1 MNRLEMEKEIEDNIK
16 GIGYKNEDNTLN
28 EEGKILKDI
37 YSTELKLETNL
48 INNEK
53 YREKLTK
60 IYINRIE
67 KQKININ
74 FQKEKITTLISTV
87 SFTKINDNILDELP
101 IEKSLRIFN
110 NIKNIYLFHTKAAIE
125 NYLKIKEKLT
135 KNGYNVIGE
144 EVDETLTEIRKY
156 LHKILREELNKDE
169 TIVDITPG
177 IKISSISMYKF
188 AVENGIKAIN
198 WKEIQLPRYNKNTY
212 EKEEKTDRIVFSTKL
227 EILKEAMEENRQI
240 LTDINDAL
248 NREEYAILARYYD
261 KLDRKDEAF
270 FFENLAKLFNLENF
284 LALDSENFYKQL
296 KEFLDNIL
304 SYRNFDKNI
313 SDKIRPFILL
323 LKVISDTDE
332 DGKFDEKFLDEDS
345 DFLINY
351 YEEEMKKFKIVDGD
365 FVDYSLLMEDQD
377 QEDQDQDEDD
387 NSQKFLKKRELYY
400 YLALKFLERKYTGT
414 NLEGNILDSIKGK
427 VLEHLTTSE
436 FEKFEEELERN
447 GISFEIFYENLFEK
461 YNSEPE
467 LKNILNLFNIKEKF
481 EEILTKPATF
491 VDKHIFRLEDYN
503 IEIDFQKDAE
513 FTENTAKGNKISIN
527 NKFYKEILKRLLVT
541 KNYSIKES
549 DLKEI
554 EYFKSSANKKD
565 GKKVSTFET
574 KISTFKNKFYKKLNE
589 AIRRKIGEEVEDFIM
604 VEELKNDTLYKINE
618 KFL

>member
-1 MNRLEMEKEIEDNIK
+1 MNRFEMEKEIEDNII

-28 EEGKILKDI
+28 EEGKVLKDI
-37 YSTELKLETNL
+37 YLAELNLDTNL

-53 YREKLTK
+53 YREKLTN

-87 SFTKINDNILDELP
+87 SFTRINDNILDELP

-169 TIVDITPG
+169 TIVDITAG

-188 AVENGIKAIN
+188 AVENGIRAIN
-198 WKEIQLPRYNKNTY
+198 WKEIQLPRYNSNTY
-212 EKEEKTDRIVFSTKL
+212 EKEERTDRIVFSTRL
-227 EILKEAMEENRQI
+227 EILKEALEESRQI

-248 NREEYAILARYYD
+248 DREEYAILARYYD

-323 LKVISDTDE
+323 LKIISDTDE
-332 DGKFDEKFLDEDS
+332 DGKFDEKFLDDDS

-351 YEEEMKKFKIVDGD
+351 YKEEMKNFKIEDGD
-365 FVDYSLLMEDQD
+365 FVEYSLLMEDQEDQD
-377 QEDQDQDEDD
+377 QEDQDEDD

-400 YLALKFLERKYTGT
+400 YLALKFLERKYSDT

-427 VLEHLTTSE
+427 VLEHLKTSE

-447 GISFEIFYENLFEK
+447 GISFEIFYENLFKK
-461 YNSEPE
+461 YNSEE
-467 LKNILNLFNIKEKF
+467 DLKNILNLFNIKEKF

-491 VDKHIFRLEDYN
+491 IDENIFRLEDYN
-503 IEIDFQKDAE
+503 IEIDFQKDIE
-513 FTENTAKGNKISIN
+513 IN
-527 NKFYKEILKRLLVT
+527 QKVYREVLKRLLET
-541 KNYSIKES
+541 KNYSIKKT
-549 DLKEI
+549 DLKKI
-554 EYFKSSANKKD
+554 EYFKELNKKD

-574 KISTFKNKFYKKLNE
+574 KISTFKNKFCKKLNE
-589 AIRRKIGEEVEDFIM
+589 VIRRKIGEEVEDFIM
-604 VEELKNDTLYKINE
+604 VEELKNENDTLYKINE

>member
-1 MNRLEMEKEIEDNIK
+1 MNRLEMEKEIEENIK

-37 YSTELKLETNL
+37 YSTELKLDTNL

-53 YREKLTK
+53 YREKLTN

-67 KQKININ
+67 KQKINVN
-74 FQKEKITTLISTV
+74 FQREKITTLVSTV

-125 NYLKIKEKLT
+125 NYLKIKEKLA
-135 KNGYNVIGE
+135 KKGYNVIGE

-169 TIVDITPG
+169 TIVDITSG

-188 AVENGIKAIN
+188 AVENGIRAIN
-198 WKEIQLPRYNKNTY
+198 WKEIQLPRYNANTY
-212 EKEEKTDRIVFSTKL
+212 EKEERTDRIVFSTRL
-227 EILKEAMEENRQI
+227 EILKEALEESRQI

-248 NREEYAILARYYD
+248 DREEYAILARYYD

-345 DFLINY
+345 DFLRDY
-351 YEEEMKKFKIVDGD
+351 YKEEMKNFKIVDGD
-365 FVDYSLLMEDQD
+365 FVDYTLLMEDQD
-377 QEDQDQDEDD
+377 KEDQDQDEDD
-387 NSQKFLKKRELYY
+387 NSKKFLKKRELYY
-400 YLALKFLERKYTGT
+400 YLALKFLERKYTST
-414 NLEGNILDSIKGK
+414 NLEGNILESIKGK
-427 VLEHLTTSE
+427 VLEHLKTSE

-461 YNSEPE
+461 YNSEE
-467 LKNILNLFNIKEKF
+467 DLKNILNLFNIKEKF

-491 VDKHIFRLEDYN
+491 VDENIFRLEDYN
-503 IEIDFQKDAE
+503 IEIDFQKDIE
-513 FTENTAKGNKISIN
+513 IN
-527 NKFYKEILKRLLVT
+527 HKVYREILKRLLET
-541 KNYSIKES
+541 KNYSIKKT
-549 DLKEI
+549 DLKKI
-554 EYFKSSANKKD
+554 EYFKELNKKD

-574 KISTFKNKFYKKLNE
+574 KISTFKNKFCKKLNE

>member
-1 MNRLEMEKEIEDNIK
+1 MNRLEMEKEIEENIK

-37 YSTELKLETNL
+37 YSTELNLETNL

-53 YREKLTK
+53 YREKLT
-60 IYINRIE
+60 N
-67 KQKININ
+67 ININ

-87 SFTKINDNILDELP
+87 SFTRINNNILDELP

-135 KNGYNVIGE
+135 KNGYNVIGK

-156 LHKILREELNKDE
+156 LHKILREELSKDE
-169 TIVDITPG
+169 TIVDITAG

-188 AVENGIKAIN
+188 AVENGIRAIN
-198 WKEIQLPRYNKNTY
+198 WKEIQLPRYDTNTY
-212 EKEEKTDRIVFSTKL
+212 EKEERTDRIVFSTRL
-227 EILKEAMEENRQI
+227 EILKEALEESRQI

-248 NREEYAILARYYD
+248 DREEYAILAHYYD

-351 YEEEMKKFKIVDGD
+351 YKEEMKNFKIVDGD

-436 FEKFEEELERN
+436 LKKFEEELERN

-461 YNSEPE
+461 YNSEQE

>member
-1 MNRLEMEKEIEDNIK
+1 MNRFEMEKEIEDNII

-28 EEGKILKDI
+28 EEGKVLKDI
-37 YSTELKLETNL
+37 YLAELNLDTNL

-53 YREKLTK
+53 YREKLTN

-87 SFTKINDNILDELP
+87 SFTRINDNILDELP

-169 TIVDITPG
+169 TIVDITAG

-188 AVENGIKAIN
+188 AVENGIRAIN
-198 WKEIQLPRYNKNTY
+198 WKEIQLPRYNANTY
-212 EKEEKTDRIVFSTKL
+212 EKEERTDRIVFSTRL
-227 EILKEAMEENRQI
+227 EILKEALEESRQI

-248 NREEYAILARYYD
+248 DREEYAILARYYD

-332 DGKFDEKFLDEDS
+332 DGKFDEKFLDKDQDS
-345 DFLINY
+345 DFLMNY

-400 YLALKFLERKYTGT
+400 YLVLKFLERKYTGT
-414 NLEGNILDSIKGK
+414 NLEGNILDSIKRK
-427 VLEHLTTSE
+427 VLEHLKTSE

-491 VDKHIFRLEDYN
+491 VDENIFRLEDYN
-503 IEIDFQKDAE
+503 IEIDFQKDIE
-513 FTENTAKGNKISIN
+513 IN
-527 NKFYKEILKRLLVT
+527 HKVYREILKRLLET
-541 KNYSIKES
+541 KNYSIKKT
-549 DLKEI
+549 DLKKI
-554 EYFKSSANKKD
+554 EYFKELNKKD

-574 KISTFKNKFYKKLNE
+574 KISTFKNKFCKKLNE
-589 AIRRKIGEEVEDFIM
+589 VIRRKIGEEVEDFIM